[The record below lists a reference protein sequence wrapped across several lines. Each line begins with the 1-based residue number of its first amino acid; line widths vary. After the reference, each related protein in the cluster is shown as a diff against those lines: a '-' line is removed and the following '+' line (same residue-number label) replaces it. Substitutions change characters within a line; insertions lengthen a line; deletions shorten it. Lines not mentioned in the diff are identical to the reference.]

1 MESNKQQIFNQRCI
15 PRKKKKKNK
24 ISPIRHNPT
33 RAFVSF

>member
-15 PRKKKKKNK
+15 PRKKKKNK

>member
-1 MESNKQQIFNQRCI
+1 MESNKQQIFNQRYHA
-15 PRKKKKKNK
+15 KKKKNK